1 MDIYTRRLAEQGIP
15 CLYNGNLLPAPEI
28 AERGFKIMI
37 TGGGHALSYAAV
49 CQALQSLKQDGG
61 GEGRDL
67 DQFNTITSLLGLPEI
82 YELEQRYAI
91 D

>member
-1 MDIYTRRLAEQGIP
+1 
-15 CLYNGNLLPAPEI
+15 
-28 AERGFKIMI
+28 MI

-49 CQALQSLKQDGG
+49 CQALVNLKDGGG

-67 DQFNTITSLLGLPEI
+67 DQFNTITNLLGLPEI

>member
-1 MDIYTRRLAEQGIP
+1 
-15 CLYNGNLLPAPEI
+15 LPGPEI

-49 CQALQSLKQDGG
+49 CQALVNLKDGGG

-82 YELEQRYAI
+82 YELEQKYAT